1 MNWRARPRHSERSSH
16 GPRSGMQK
24 RNPWGGRARLFPK
37 SIQLQCLKYPPVAHP
52 RGDHSDRRSTCHV
65 TSRLLVPF
73 PENTVAHPDTA
84 VFIHAGVPIGKAP
97 RGTPVFLTPLGS
109 GTARGPQGGR
119 PRCSG
124 GAFRPIPGHPL
135 SGRPNC
141 CRLPCPA
148 CLPGLAPITR
158 RTSSAEF
165 SRESV
170 RKGKNSRVLR
180 IGWSTSSLWT
190 RRKDSNIAPL
200 DPRLNLRAWCSA
212 KFRRTPTGNSPTDP

>member
-84 VFIHAGVPIGKAP
+84 VYPCRSTHRQSAARHTSVSHSAWQRHSQGSSRGSAEMLRGGLPANPRSPTQRQAELLSLALPCVLARFSPHNSPDIFCRVLSRICAKGEKFSRSAP
-97 RGTPVFLTPLGS
+97 RVVHEQFVDTSKGLEYRP
-109 GTARGPQGGR
+109 ARPK
-119 PRCSG
+119 
-124 GAFRPIPGHPL
+124 IEL
-135 SGRPNC
+135 
-141 CRLPCPA
+141 A
-148 CLPGLAPITR
+148 C
-158 RTSSAEF
+158 
-165 SRESV
+165 V
-170 RKGKNSRVLR
+170 VLR
-180 IGWSTSSLWT
+180 QVPQNTH
-190 RRKDSNIAPL
+190 RQ
-200 DPRLNLRAWCSA
+200 
-212 KFRRTPTGNSPTDP
+212 